1 MLTHKQPDSHCQ
13 ERSISCRV
21 SFPTCVQVGQV
32 GVLDVWMLFLQVIPE
47 LHGDVGAVVTLG
59 AVVHLD
65 AFMFARV
72 ENVFADV
79 FSTV

>member
-1 MLTHKQPDSHCQ
+1 M
-13 ERSISCRV
+13 
-21 SFPTCVQVGQV
+21 QVGQV
-32 GVLDVWMLFLQVIPE
+32 GVLDVRMLFFQVVPE
-47 LHGDVGAVVTLG
+47 LHGDIGAIVTLG

-65 AFMFARV
+65 TFVFACV

>member
-1 MLTHKQPDSHCQ
+1 MRQF
-13 ERSISCRV
+13 

-32 GVLDVWMLFLQVIPE
+32 GVLDVRMLFFQVVPE
-47 LHGDVGAVVTLG
+47 LHGDIGAIVTLG

-65 AFMFARV
+65 TFVFACV